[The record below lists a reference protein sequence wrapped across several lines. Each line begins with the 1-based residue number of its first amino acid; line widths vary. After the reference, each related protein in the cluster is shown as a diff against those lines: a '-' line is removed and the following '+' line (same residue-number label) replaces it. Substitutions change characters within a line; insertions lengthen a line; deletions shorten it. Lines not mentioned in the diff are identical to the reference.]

1 MPSTTTLSSV
11 VGRPE
16 RCVVDHRARYS
27 IDRCLDLSVRRF
39 RSTGPH
45 GMELATYYRDIVIE
59 AVVLSCPCS
68 VHRAQPLP
76 QKTVL
81 SGNRERLRYTI
92 ITPERRARI
101 GVLLSALDT
110 AVAADTARFVDPRNH
125 DELSPESRAAE
136 TALLQAL
143 HGIVSERPRHDAADT
158 PATAKATR
166 MLTDLGLDPLA
177 ARAAG
182 VLLDN
187 LYAHHFDRS
196 ALFGMPNSDPREVAQ
211 ILLDSLRV
219 RTEAA
224 QRKDRSFTPS
234 RATLQLI
241 AMDLGEVADV
251 IVRAREDIRRA
262 DPDRWADIEADCRA
276 ALQTSLE
283 AMLYTDDGHMI
294 DLEPSA
300 TPVTMPRT
308 VSTSAAALDPD
319 RIHFGSIVDA
329 GTGPDEPYRAM
340 FMLLARHLEAGT
352 TEVLDWAQWV
362 TAGGT
367 RAGDT
372 TFAHWLR
379 AGQCTKRALGESKSA
394 KIVRAAARD
403 HDPDTL
409 RVIVSCT
416 RALIITLELEPT
428 LHRALRRHRP

>member
-16 RCVVDHRARYS
+16 RCVVDHHARYS
-27 IDRCLDLSVRRF
+27 INRCVDLSVRRF

-45 GMELATYYRDIVIE
+45 GMDLATYYRDIVIE
-59 AVVLSCPCS
+59 AVVLSCPCAA
-68 VHRAQPLP
+68 HRAQPLP
-76 QKTVL
+76 QETVR

-92 ITPERRARI
+92 VTPERRARI
-101 GVLLSALDT
+101 GVLLSALAT

-125 DELSPESRAAE
+125 DEMSPATRAAE

-143 HGIVSERPRHDAADT
+143 VGIVSERPRHDAADT

-211 ILLDSLRV
+211 IVQNSLHV

-234 RATLQLI
+234 KATLQLI
-241 AMDLGEVADV
+241 AMDHDEIADV

-262 DPDRWADIEADCRA
+262 DPDRWANIEADCRA
-276 ALQTSLE
+276 TLKTSLE
-283 AMLYTDDGHMI
+283 AMLYTDGGHMI
-294 DLEPSA
+294 DLDPA
-300 TPVTMPRT
+300 TTTPLMSRT

-329 GTGPDEPYRAM
+329 GTGGDEPYRAM
-340 FMLLARHLEAGT
+340 FALVAEHLEAGT
-352 TEVLDWAQWV
+352 PEVLDWLAWV
-362 TAGGT
+362 DAGGT

-394 KIVRAAARD
+394 KIVRTAAN
-403 HDPDTL
+403 DPDPESL
-409 RVIVSCT
+409 RTIVGCT
-416 RALIITLELEPT
+416 RARMITLDLEPT